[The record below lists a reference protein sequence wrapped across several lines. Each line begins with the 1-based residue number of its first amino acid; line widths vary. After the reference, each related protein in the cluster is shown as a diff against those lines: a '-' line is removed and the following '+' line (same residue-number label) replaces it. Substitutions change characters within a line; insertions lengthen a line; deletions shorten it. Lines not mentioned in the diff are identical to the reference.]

1 MNLYIW
7 VMPKHGH
14 SAPHT
19 HIRSR
24 TSDIDVSVSPIYI
37 YMPKEICLFISSHK
51 LLVQAL
57 VTNKSDVRTFQ
68 NGQGKFF
75 NFIVNDKSGAIK
87 ITAFNKEVDTFFS
100 LVEEGKVYRISNANT
115 RVANTNYP
123 RVNTYELLLKNDSI
137 IKLCDDTGDIPM
149 QQYKFVSISKLDEM
163 DPTLKPTV
171 DVIGVCRSAEKV
183 LQITTEAGRNT
194 SKREI
199 NLKV

>member
-1 MNLYIW
+1 MEKRKVNQRKDGKETAEQAKKR
-7 VMPKHGH
+7 PKFEKTYTNAEHDPPATLIG
-14 SAPHT
+14 
-19 HIRSR
+19 
-24 TSDIDVSVSPIYI
+24 DI
-37 YMPKEICLFISSHK
+37 KLTTSSHK

-123 RVNTYELLLKNDSI
+123 RVNTYELLLKNDST

-171 DVIGVCRSAEKV
+171 DVIGVCRSV
-183 LQITTEAGRNT
+183 RVTNMSI
-194 SKREI
+194 
-199 NLKV
+199 